1 VPNPTIPVP
10 PPRLGVA
17 VAGSLV
23 AKTLEVATL
32 VLLAT
37 LVPRALGPADFG
49 RFSVLLTIV
58 TLGSLAL
65 TLGGPTLMARFVPA
79 APPHE
84 RVALARAIGARLTR
98 GRAAQLAAIGLVTFV
113 AAVAIPEHVPPLE
126 TVLVFG
132 ALALNVGT
140 SLTLQVA
147 LGLGITGPWTV
158 RYPLQNA
165 VLIAAVLVL
174 SPLAGSEGAA
184 IAIAVSAAVG
194 TLFAVVVVMP
204 RISGSHP
211 PVAIPPGAIRFGFL
225 QATGA
230 ALVQFAQRGGV
241 LAVAL
246 LAGSAT
252 QAGYAALAIGITLG
266 ATYAVL
272 QAFTVSLP
280 HLADHTRVSGG
291 HEMAESILRRLA
303 GGAIAL
309 VLPATAL
316 AALFLDSLVPA
327 MFGDSYRDATT
338 AFGPALALLVLAPLS
353 ALLVQ
358 VSALR
363 LRPDAALAGGIGAA
377 VSFVVVAL
385 ATIPAWGAAGGTA
398 AAFAGGAIG
407 ALASLR
413 RLPGAAGPR
422 ITSLSFLG
430 AAGVLALSLAS

>member
-1 VPNPTIPVP
+1 MPDPTIPVP
-10 PPRLGVA
+10 PPRLRAA

-37 LVPRALGPADFG
+37 LVPRELGPADFG

-98 GRAAQLAAIGLVTFV
+98 GRAAQLVAIGLAAFV
-113 AAVAIPEHVPPLE
+113 AAVASPEHVPPLE
-126 TVLVFG
+126 CALVFC

-140 SLTLQVA
+140 SLALQLA

-165 VLIAAVLVL
+165 VLIVAVLVL
-174 SPLAGSEGAA
+174 YPLAGIEGAA
-184 IAIAVSAAVG
+184 VAILLSAAVG
-194 TLFAVVVVMP
+194 AVFAVVVVLP
-204 RISGSHP
+204 RVRGSHP
-211 PVAIPPGAIRFGFL
+211 RVAIPPGAIRFGFL
-225 QATGA
+225 QAAGA

-252 QAGYAALAIGITLG
+252 QTGYAALAIGIALG

-291 HEMAESILRRLA
+291 HEVAESTLRRLA
-303 GGAIAL
+303 VGAIAL
-309 VLPATAL
+309 LLPATAL
-316 AALFLDSLVPA
+316 VALFLDSLVPA
-327 MFGDSYRDATT
+327 VFGDSYRDATT
-338 AFGPALALLVLAPLS
+338 AFAPTLALLVLAPLS
-353 ALLVQ
+353 ALMVQ

-363 LRPDAALAGGIGAA
+363 LRPDAALASGIGAA
-377 VSFVVVAL
+377 VAFVVVAV
-385 ATIPAWGAAGGTA
+385 ATIPAWGASGGTA
-398 AAFAGGAIG
+398 AAFAGAAVG
-407 ALASLR
+407 ALVSLR
-413 RLPGAAGPR
+413 RLPGAVGPR
-422 ITSLSFLG
+422 ITSVSFLG
-430 AAGVLALSLAS
+430 AACVLALSLAS